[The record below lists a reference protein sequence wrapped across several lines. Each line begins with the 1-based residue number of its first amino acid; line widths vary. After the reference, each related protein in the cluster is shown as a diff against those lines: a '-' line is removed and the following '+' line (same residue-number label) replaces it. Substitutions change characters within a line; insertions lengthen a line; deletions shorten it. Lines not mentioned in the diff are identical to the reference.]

1 MRLFPVGAYSER
13 MAVMDD
19 VIPLHTA
26 VQASDGT
33 LLNSITIRKGQVCIG
48 KSAENA
54 VTELYDL
61 KMIYIPRLS
70 INTRP
75 GAWGPDGQAFVPSRW
90 LEVEDSGNEKTSF
103 TPPQVSVSGWNNLN
117 TFSEGAR
124 MCLGYRLAVLE
135 FKATIVGVSN
145 APKSRFLNWKPGTS
159 SNTNSLMSA
168 AMMAL
173 NSKTA
178 RRYPR
183 HMRAPSLKVFRLFHP
198 DTETCG
204 GVNDVFSLPLSSTSS
219 QRDGTNA

>member
-124 MCLGYRLAVLE
+124 MCLGYRLAVFE
-135 FKATIVGVSN
+135 FKAIIAALIKEFVFEEV
-145 APKSRFLNWKPGTS
+145 PGFQFKNRLFGALLTP
-159 SNTNSLMSA
+159 TMV
-168 AMMAL
+168 AL
-173 NSKTA
+173 NSRTA

-183 HMRAPSLKVFRLFHP
+183 HMRAPSLKVF
-198 DTETCG
+198 
-204 GVNDVFSLPLSSTSS
+204 
-219 QRDGTNA
+219 

>member
-1 MRLFPVGAYSER
+1 MGPVPISSRFLLSEYPVLLSMRLFPVGAYSER

-33 LLNSITIRKGQVCIG
+33 LLNSIAIRKGQVCIG

-135 FKATIVGVSN
+135 FKAIIVALIKAFVFEEVPGFQFKNRLFGALLTPTMVPS
-145 APKSRFLNWKPGTS
+145 APGTTEAS
-159 SNTNSLMSA
+159 MIEVHCLPVKVSLVDQ
-168 AMMAL
+168 
-173 NSKTA
+173 
-178 RRYPR
+178 
-183 HMRAPSLKVFRLFHP
+183 H
-198 DTETCG
+198 
-204 GVNDVFSLPLSSTSS
+204 
-219 QRDGTNA
+219 